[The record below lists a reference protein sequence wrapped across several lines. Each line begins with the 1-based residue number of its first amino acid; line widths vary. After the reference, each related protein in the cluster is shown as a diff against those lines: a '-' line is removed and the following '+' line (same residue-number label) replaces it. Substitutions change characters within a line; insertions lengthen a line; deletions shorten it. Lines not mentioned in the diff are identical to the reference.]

1 MSGSVYRFFAD
12 ITLSLELD
20 KPHTFRWRNSQCV
33 QVQIEIQK
41 CWTRCIPH
49 LGAGKIMIVSY
60 VKLQC
65 NLQILMS
72 DQTSRGSD

>member
-1 MSGSVYRFFAD
+1 
-12 ITLSLELD
+12 
-20 KPHTFRWRNSQCV
+20 
-33 QVQIEIQK
+33 
-41 CWTRCIPH
+41 
-49 LGAGKIMIVSY
+49 MIVSY